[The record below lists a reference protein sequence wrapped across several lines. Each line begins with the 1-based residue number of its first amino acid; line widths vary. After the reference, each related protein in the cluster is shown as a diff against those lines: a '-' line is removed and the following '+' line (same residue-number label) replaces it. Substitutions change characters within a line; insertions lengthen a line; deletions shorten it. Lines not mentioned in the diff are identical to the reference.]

1 MKADLERKVS
11 GGEVVVDALRAL
23 GIDVMFGVPGGQ
35 TLAIVDAVLDT
46 EEIRFVTA
54 RHEGSAACMADA
66 YARITGR
73 PAACIATTGPGA
85 TNMLTGIGGAFRDS
99 SPVIAITCN
108 NRLADL
114 GRDDAQA
121 ADHVAIYQPLV
132 KWAKLVSTAGSIR
145 QVLEEAYIRATGGC
159 PGPVLVDFAR
169 DVLEDPV
176 DFDFEPRPGPA
187 SMATLARQRI
197 AGDPARIDAAAEV
210 LAGARAP
217 VLWVGNGVKIADAG
231 AAALALGR
239 RFSMPVI
246 TTFNGMGA
254 VPTTDPLVYGA
265 LTRMGTDLSSRVLAD
280 ADVLVAVGNSLNA
293 VSTGRWSM
301 ALPETIIQVDVE
313 PANVGRYYAERT
325 AGIIGDAAAVMTA
338 LAEASATGGR
348 DEAAAAA
355 RAERLADLAA
365 ARERWWAD
373 TDVIAAAPGTISPA
387 AVMREARAGAPEE
400 TIALVDAGN
409 PGIWS
414 YLWPILRSGTYFKPV
429 GFGNMG
435 FALPAAIA
443 AKIARPAAPVLAL
456 IGDGS
461 LGMTLA
467 ELETVARE
475 ELAVCLLVMNDSGYG
490 NIRQEQL
497 LHYGERRLGVDFVDV
512 DYAAIARACGLQ
524 AVRVTEAG
532 ELADVVADA
541 FASGRPWLIDAV
553 IDPDISAWTYP
564 PFRPYRTGDE

>member
-1 MKADLERKVS
+1 MHTDLERKVS
-11 GGEVVVDALRAL
+11 GGEVVVDTLRAL
-23 GIDVMFGVPGGQ
+23 GVDVMFGVPGGQ
-35 TLAIVDAVLDT
+35 TLSIVDAVLDT
-46 EEIRFVTA
+46 DEIRFVTA

-85 TNMLTGIGGAFRDS
+85 TNMLTGVGGAFRDS

-121 ADHVAIYQPLV
+121 ADHVAIYQSLV
-132 KWAKLVSTAGSIR
+132 KWAKLVSTAGSIQ
-145 QVLEEAYIRATGGC
+145 QVLEEAYIRATTGC
-159 PGPVLVDFAR
+159 PGPVLVDLAR
-169 DVLEDPV
+169 DVIEDPV
-176 DFDFEPRPGPA
+176 DFDFEPRPDRAAIA
-187 SMATLARQRI
+187 SFDRERI
-197 AGDPARIDAAAEV
+197 AGDPLRIAAAADI
-210 LAGARAP
+210 LAAAKAP
-217 VLWVGNGVKIADAG
+217 VLWLGNGVKIADAG
-231 AAALALGR
+231 PEALALAER
-239 RFSMPVI
+239 LSMPVI

-265 LTRMGTDLSSRVLAD
+265 LTRMGTELSSRVLAD

-293 VSTGRWSM
+293 ISTGRWSM
-301 ALPETIIQVDVE
+301 RLPETIIQIDVE
-313 PANVGRYYAERT
+313 PAAIGRYYAERT
-325 AGIIGDAAAVMTA
+325 HGILGDAGSVMSSLRYAVP
-338 LAEASATGGR
+338 TGER
-348 DEAAAAA
+348 EEVAA
-355 RAERLADLAA
+355 RTTRLGSLAA

-373 TDVIAAAPGTISPA
+373 TDVVAAAPGTISPA
-387 AVMREARAGAPEE
+387 AVMREVRAGSPAD

-409 PGIWS
+409 PGVWS

-443 AKIARPAAPVLAL
+443 AQIARPEAPVLAM

-475 ELAVCLLVMNDSGYG
+475 ELPVCLVIMNDSGYG

-497 LHYGERRLGVDFVDV
+497 LHYGERRLGVDFIDV
-512 DYAAIARACGLQ
+512 DYAAIARACGMQ
-524 AVRVTEAG
+524 GTRVTEVGA
-532 ELADVVADA
+532 LAEAVAEA
-541 FASGRPWLIDAV
+541 LGSGRPWLIDVV

-564 PFRPYRTGDE
+564 PFRPFESQD

>member
-1 MKADLERKVS
+1 MHTDLERKVS
-11 GGEVVVDALRAL
+11 GGEVVVDTLRAL

-35 TLAIVDAVLDT
+35 TLSIVDAVLDAD
-46 EEIRFVTA
+46 EIRFVTA

-85 TNMLTGIGGAFRDS
+85 TNMLTGVGGAFRDS

-121 ADHVAIYQPLV
+121 ADHVAIYEPLV
-132 KWAKLVSTAGSIR
+132 KWAKLVASAGSIR
-145 QVLEEAYIRATGGC
+145 QVLEEAYIRATTGC

-169 DVLEDPV
+169 DVIEDPV
-176 DFDFEPRPGPA
+176 GFDFEPRPGPPAIVTARRERLGADPSRLATAAGLLA
-187 SMATLARQRI
+187 SASS
-197 AGDPARIDAAAEV
+197 
-210 LAGARAP
+210 P
-217 VLWVGNGVKIADAG
+217 VLWVGNGVKIAGAG
-231 AAALALGR
+231 EEALALAR
-239 RFSMPVI
+239 QLSMPVI

-265 LTRMGTDLSSRVLAD
+265 LTRMGTELSSRVLAG
-280 ADVLVAVGNSLNA
+280 ADVLIAVGNSLNA
-293 VSTGRWSM
+293 ISTGRWSM
-301 ALPETIIQVDVE
+301 ELPETIVQIDVE
-313 PANVGRYYAERT
+313 PANIGRYYADRTHGILGDAGSVLTALREAT
-325 AGIIGDAAAVMTA
+325 AGQAG
-338 LAEASATGGR
+338 EA
-348 DEAAAAA
+348 AAAAA
-355 RAERLADLAA
+355 RAERLGSLAEV
-365 ARERWWAD
+365 RERWWAD
-373 TDVIAAAPGTISPA
+373 LDAIAAAPGTISPA
-387 AVMREARAGAPEE
+387 AVMREVRAGSPED

-409 PGIWS
+409 PGVWS
-414 YLWPILRSGTYFKPV
+414 YLWPILRPGTYYKPV

-443 AKIARPAAPVLAL
+443 AKIARPEAPVLAM

-475 ELAVCLLVMNDSGYG
+475 ELPVCLVILNDGGYG

-512 DYAAIARACGLQ
+512 DYAAIARACGFQ
-524 AVRVTEAG
+524 ATRVSEAG
-532 ELADVVADA
+532 ELAEVVADA
-541 FASGRPWLIDAV
+541 LGSGRPWLVDTI
-553 IDPDISAWTYP
+553 IDPEINAWTYP
-564 PFRPYRTGDE
+564 PFRPYESRV